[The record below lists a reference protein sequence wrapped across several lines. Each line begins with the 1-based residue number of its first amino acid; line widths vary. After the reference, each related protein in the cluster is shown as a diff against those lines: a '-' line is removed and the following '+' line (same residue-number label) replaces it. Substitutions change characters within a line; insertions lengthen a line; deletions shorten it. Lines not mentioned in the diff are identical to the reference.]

1 MKKLVP
7 VIISFFFIFPVAQIY
22 AQGELYMNVTIDAS
36 QIPDI
41 QESVI
46 TDMKQTIA
54 RFLND
59 RKWTNDEFE
68 IEERI
73 RGNISLTITGQPAP
87 YSYIA
92 TLQVQSSR
100 PVYGTSY
107 ETILLNYFDKN
118 FTFDLN
124 VGEPL
129 NYNDNM
135 FSSNLTSMLAFYA
148 YIILAL
154 DYDSY
159 GKLGGQIY
167 VEKAYNIANVSLQA
181 GGGWAQSGD
190 PNNRAGLIEN
200 LNSQLLLPFRQNFY
214 NYHRLGL
221 DIYLS
226 DPAKARL
233 QIVGMFKALN
243 EVVKLKPYSILIRS
257 FFLAKRDE
265 IINIFRDADTEQKNE
280 VVNLLRI
287 LDPLNSERYAT
298 ILR

>member
-1 MKKLVP
+1 MKKIIP
-7 VIISFFFIFPVAQIY
+7 VIISFFFILSVVQVY

-41 QESVI
+41 QESVV
-46 TDMKQTIA
+46 TDMKQTIT

-59 RKWTNDEFE
+59 RKWTSDEYE
-68 IEERI
+68 VEERI
-73 RGNISLTITGQPAP
+73 RGNVSITITGQPAP
-87 YSYIA
+87 YSYLA

-135 FSSNLTSMLAFYA
+135 FTSNLTSMLAFYA
-148 YIILAL
+148 NIILAL
-154 DYDSY
+154 DYDSF
-159 GKLGGQIY
+159 GKLGGQTY
-167 VEKAYNIANVSLQA
+167 VEKAYNIANVSVQA
-181 GGGWAQSGD
+181 GGGWSQSGD
-190 PNNRAGLIEN
+190 PNNRAALIEN
-200 LNSQLLLPFRQNFY
+200 LNNQLLLPFRQNFY

-226 DPAKARL
+226 DPAKGRL

-243 EVVKLKPYSILIRS
+243 EVIKLKPYSTLIRS

-265 IINIFRDADTEQKNE
+265 IINIFRDADAEQKNE

>member
-7 VIISFFFIFPVAQIY
+7 VIISFFFILSVAHVY

-41 QESVI
+41 QESVV
-46 TDMKQTIA
+46 TDMKQTIT

-59 RKWTNDEFE
+59 RKWTNDEFQV
-68 IEERI
+68 EERI
-73 RGNISLTITGQPAP
+73 RGNISITITGQPAP
-87 YSYIA
+87 YSYAA

-118 FTFDLN
+118 FNFELN
-124 VGEPL
+124 IGEPL

-135 FSSNLTSMLAFYA
+135 FTSNLTSMLAFYA
-148 YIILAL
+148 NIILAL
-154 DYDSY
+154 DYDSF
-159 GKLGGQIY
+159 GKLGGQTY
-167 VEKAYNIANVSLQA
+167 VEKAYNIANISLQA
-181 GGGWAQSGD
+181 GGGWSQSGD
-190 PNNRAGLIEN
+190 ANNRAALIEN

-243 EVVKLKPYSILIRS
+243 EVIKLKPYSTLIRS

-280 VVNLLRI
+280 VVNLLRV